1 MRKLH
6 FQGFCFAAI
15 YWGSPTLGRLLLY
28 QALRKVA
35 FVASSYAA
43 TSWEIIGTAS
53 VFCSNPLGNSHL
65 WIVFLQQAI
74 GEEQFLGLLLFQTI
88 REKAS
93 SASKLVGNS
102 ELPSFCA
109 KLFEDFDCELLFCLK
124 LLRGYDSESSY
135 ILNTPPSPHLAIS
148 VHQVS

>member
-1 MRKLH
+1 M
-6 FQGFCFAAI
+6 
-15 YWGSPTLGRLLLY
+15 GRLLLY
-28 QALRKVA
+28 QGFGEVA

-74 GEEQFLGLLLFQTI
+74 GEEQFLGLLLFQAI

-102 ELPSFCA
+102 ELPSFWRSYSRISIA
-109 KLFEDFDCELLFCLK
+109 KCCFA
-124 LLRGYDSESSY
+124 SSY
-135 ILNTPPSPHLAIS
+135 
-148 VHQVS
+148 